1 MQKGTMITVIV
12 DGVTQLNS
20 LFEAITKKIKE
31 DKVITD
37 KESACITGVFNEKLK
52 EGNQF
57 IEKIK
62 ELISSKPA
70 MSEADKL
77 QLLTQMFTVMKENI
91 TTLKRFE
98 KGFVKLCEERKAKL
112 TDIKEVTR
120 LFNKEKQRT

>member
-12 DGVTQLNS
+12 DGVTRLNS
-20 LFEAITKKIKE
+20 LFEIVTKKIKE
-31 DKVITD
+31 DKVITE
-37 KESACITGVFNEKLK
+37 KESAYITGVFNEKLK
-52 EGNQF
+52 EGNQS
-57 IEKIK
+57 IEKLK
-62 ELISSKPA
+62 ELISPKLT

-120 LFNKEKQRT
+120 LFDKEKQRT

>member
-20 LFEAITKKIKE
+20 LFETVAKKIKE
-31 DKVITD
+31 DKVITE
-37 KESACITGVFNEKLK
+37 KESAYITGVFNEKMK

-62 ELISSKPA
+62 ELISPKLT

-91 TTLKRFE
+91 TALKRFE
-98 KGFVKLCEERKAKL
+98 KGFIKLCEERKAKL
-112 TDIKEVTR
+112 TDTQEIAR
-120 LFNKEKQRT
+120 LFNKQKQQA

>member
-20 LFEAITKKIKE
+20 LFEAVAKKIKE
-31 DKVITD
+31 DKVITE
-37 KESACITGVFNEKLK
+37 KESAYITGVFNERLK

-62 ELISSKPA
+62 ELISPKLT

-77 QLLTQMFTVMKENI
+77 QLLTQMFTVMKEN
-91 TTLKRFE
+91 LAAFKRFE
-98 KGFVKLCEERKAKL
+98 RGFIKLCEERKAKL

-120 LFNKEKQRT
+120 LFNKEKQQA